1 MIINLKKIKMTQI
14 IITLLLSL
22 NIISAEEST
31 TLNSEEIYEIA
42 ENNSQQYLEIWDI
55 IDER

>member
-1 MIINLKKIKMTQI
+1 VIINLKKIKMTQI